1 MKLLLAA
8 TLIALTAPAL
18 CLIAPVPAR
27 AADNDVMA
35 ADRAFSALS
44 MEKGIPYAFWFYSSK
59 TARLYGEHGGPKIGK
74 AAITP
79 KPDTRGPK
87 LAWAPTA
94 GAVSGDGKMGWTDG
108 AWTLA
113 GKDGTDTGHYVTV
126 WVKEDGMWKVQADIG
141 TTDIRAASK
150 AKP

>member
-1 MKLLLAA
+1 
-8 TLIALTAPAL
+8 
-18 CLIAPVPAR
+18 
-27 AADNDVMA
+27 VMV

-44 MEKGIPYAFWFYSSK
+44 VEKGIPYAFWFYSSK
-59 TARLYGEHGGPKIGK
+59 TARLYGAHGGPRIGK
-74 AAITP
+74 AQAAP
-79 KPDTRGPK
+79 KPDTSGPK
-87 LAWAPTA
+87 LTWAPTA

-108 AWTLA
+108 TWTLA

-141 TTDIRAASK
+141 TTDIRPASK

>member
-8 TLIALTAPAL
+8 ALIALTTPAL
-18 CLIAPVPAR
+18 AV
-27 AADNDVMA
+27 DNNVMV

-44 MEKGIPYAFWFYSSK
+44 VEKGIPYAFWFYSSK
-59 TARLYGEHGGPKIGK
+59 TARLYGAHGGPRIGK
-74 AAITP
+74 AQAAP
-79 KPDTRGPK
+79 KPDTSGPK
-87 LAWAPTA
+87 LTWAPTA

-108 AWTLA
+108 TWTLA

-141 TTDIRAASK
+141 TTDIRPASK

>member
-1 MKLLLAA
+1 MKLLAAIALLGALAA
-8 TLIALTAPAL
+8 PA
-18 CLIAPVPAR
+18 V

-44 MEKGIPYAFWFYSSK
+44 VEKGVPYAFWFYASK
-59 TARLYGEHGGPKIGK
+59 TARLYGEYGGPRIGK
-74 AAITP
+74 VATAP
-79 KPDTRGPK
+79 KPDTSGPR

-108 AWTLA
+108 TWKLI

-141 TTDIRAASK
+141 TTDLRGK
-150 AKP
+150 EKP

>member
-8 TLIALTAPAL
+8 ALIALTAPAF
-18 CLIAPVPAR
+18 
-27 AADNDVMA
+27 AADNDVMV

-44 MEKGIPYAFWFYSSK
+44 VEKGVPYAFWFYAAR

-74 AAITP
+74 AAIAP
-79 KPDTRGPK
+79 KPDTGGPK
-87 LAWAPTA
+87 LTWAPTA

-108 AWTLA
+108 TWTLA

-141 TTDIRAASK
+141 TTDLRGK
-150 AKP
+150 EKP

>member
-8 TLIALTAPAL
+8 ALIALTAPAL

-44 MEKGIPYAFWFYSSK
+44 VEKGIPYAFWFYASK
-59 TARLYGEHGGPKIGK
+59 TARLYGEHGGPRIGK
-74 AAITP
+74 AAIAP
-79 KPDTRGPK
+79 KPDTGGPR
-87 LAWAPTA
+87 LTWAPTA

-108 AWTLA
+108 TWTLA

-141 TTDIRAASK
+141 TTDPRRK